1 MSSVTMPTYT
11 RHIATAKCDK
21 IIKIIFTVAN
31 WPALLNSIQRSFQYG
46 LIRINILEGFQM
58 GAYCKTPPFSLNLKM
73 CMLRSSRPKSV
84 A

>member
-1 MSSVTMPTYT
+1 MSSVTMLTYT
-11 RHIATAKCDK
+11 RLISTAKCDK
-21 IIKIIFTVAN
+21 NKNNFTVAN

-73 CMLRSSRPKSV
+73 SMFYSNRP
-84 A
+84 